1 MNMIKIIAPEGVMM
15 KAEVKNASKNSSKN
29 CKVNWKSGR
38 PSPRSAGI
46 ACATLSFG
54 LRAWAR

>member
-1 MNMIKIIAPEGVMM
+1 MM
-15 KAEVKNASKNSSKN
+15 KAEVRLKNASKNSSKN
-29 CKVNWKSGR
+29 CKVNWNSGR